1 MSGSETTRAV
11 RTVRVAA
18 ESGLHARPANEFV
31 EAVNR
36 HDADVRVARVDNES
50 DLVDAGSTIAV
61 ASLGVRQG
69 ESVKLVVEG
78 EEPEAV
84 IDALERVLSTPQR
97 ADEPNVT
104 GRSGQE

>member
-1 MSGSETTRAV
+1 MSDPERATRV
-11 RTVRVAA
+11 VQVAA

-36 HDADVRVARVDNES
+36 HDASVRVARVDNES
-50 DLVDAGSTIAV
+50 DLVDASSTIAV

-78 EEPEAV
+78 EEPETV
-84 IDALERVLSTPQR
+84 LDALEAVLTAPRR

-104 GRSGQE
+104 GRSAKE